1 MSVIAKQSGLASIA
15 LGIGLM
21 LGAANTMFVLPRA
34 FEGNEA
40 VWGLLRIMTSW
51 GMICSSIFTL
61 GAPPAILRFLSRYPQ
76 AEQGKHLKAI
86 LLIAGFGIVA
96 GLTVLHDR

>member
-51 GMICSSIFTL
+51 GMIC
-61 GAPPAILRFLSRYPQ
+61 
-76 AEQGKHLKAI
+76 
-86 LLIAGFGIVA
+86 
-96 GLTVLHDR
+96 

>member
-51 GMICSSIFTL
+51 GMICSSIFHAGRAARHFALSQAATL
-61 GAPPAILRFLSRYPQ
+61 RPSV
-76 AEQGKHLKAI
+76 EN
-86 LLIAGFGIVA
+86 
-96 GLTVLHDR
+96 T

>member
-15 LGIGLM
+15 LGIGLI

-51 GMICSSIFTL
+51 GWLVINCYIL
-61 GAPPAILRFLSRYPQ
+61 GESCGP
-76 AEQGKHLKAI
+76 
-86 LLIAGFGIVA
+86 
-96 GLTVLHDR
+96 